1 MTKPEVL
8 ASPLSLSVICE
19 TNLSKIMTQL
29 SKVCILELS
38 TRVYPN
44 VSWLEEYRK
53 TVEVD
58 GEQTW
63 VGVILA
69 LEAELFAYP
78 ADRSS
83 FLR

>member
-1 MTKPEVL
+1 
-8 ASPLSLSVICE
+8 
-19 TNLSKIMTQL
+19 MTQL
-29 SKVCILELS
+29 FKVCILGLS

-78 ADRSS
+78 ALRIAAASS
-83 FLR
+83 DSSLCVISDAILRI

>member
-1 MTKPEVL
+1 
-8 ASPLSLSVICE
+8 
-19 TNLSKIMTQL
+19 MTQL

-63 VGVILA
+63 VGIILA
-69 LEAELFAYP
+69 PEAELFAYP
-78 ADRSS
+78 ADRNS